1 MSETATNTKYNKN
14 IVNPRPLFIRQR
26 KQAMDMMTKRSI
38 MKRMEMEHTIPTLL
52 TSTGFWYTMPK
63 ISQGTGSLENNHL
76 HFYFHG
82 IIHHSFC
89 L

>member
-1 MSETATNTKYNKN
+1 MTSYSNMSETATNTKYNKN

-63 ISQGTGSLENNHL
+63 ISQGTGSLKNHNAN
-76 HFYFHG
+76 Y
-82 IIHHSFC
+82 
-89 L
+89 